1 MSELLGLAPYAAL
14 GIFLIFVVYPVI
26 IAGSTI
32 RFSAMA
38 TLLWT
43 AATLAW
49 LIPVVWAQ
57 VSLPSGARTISL
69 QLGFLAMFCLFGL
82 ILIMVVAWRLN
93 AVGKTRWLAVLTPL
107 LPFSLILIGYI
118 CLLPGDTRQIS
129 RAERRQEK
137 AQARA
142 AAKAAKRAN
151 KQAKRQGRAQAA
163 PAASDQQF
171 EPHLAPH
178 MSMPPLPGHGDDTQT
193 LVGGHRLP
201 PLRAGQAGP
210 HASHQP
216 ATGHTPQPARRPP
229 AMPPLPQGQIQGQ
242 RQGAAPSGPQP
253 PRLPQDQVRQQG
265 PAPHQPAPH
274 HQRPQQQG
282 HQQQG
287 HQSPPQFPQARPRQ
301 GQGAAP
307 RGSAAGMPPPLPP
320 KRRG

>member
-14 GIFLIFVVYPVI
+14 AIFLVFVVYPVI

-118 CLLPGDTRQIS
+118 
-129 RAERRQEK
+129 
-137 AQARA
+137 
-142 AAKAAKRAN
+142 
-151 KQAKRQGRAQAA
+151 
-163 PAASDQQF
+163 
-171 EPHLAPH
+171 
-178 MSMPPLPGHGDDTQT
+178 
-193 LVGGHRLP
+193 
-201 PLRAGQAGP
+201 
-210 HASHQP
+210 
-216 ATGHTPQPARRPP
+216 
-229 AMPPLPQGQIQGQ
+229 
-242 RQGAAPSGPQP
+242 
-253 PRLPQDQVRQQG
+253 
-265 PAPHQPAPH
+265 
-274 HQRPQQQG
+274 
-282 HQQQG
+282 
-287 HQSPPQFPQARPRQ
+287 
-301 GQGAAP
+301 
-307 RGSAAGMPPPLPP
+307 
-320 KRRG
+320 